1 MATKQPDYDRPC
13 RPHPSWVAFGD
24 PHFFEKPANCQCV
37 GSNEKIHDPRLMKS
51 PDPFPEA
58 QTHGTQLHSKAQSH
72 HHLTA
77 LILHWSTVKKSQP
90 EDVHPTM
97 GLIPGSTPYLPLEFG
112 LSTTP
117 VLTMMSMR
125 LWVQSASKA
134 SPWTAKPQLS
144 IRRSACPGW
153 YADTLLIVTEK
164 DRSLSAKTP
173 IPVPR
178 FHDVQ
183 KKQRLTNARLLGV
196 KIVGRASLFSE
207 NHKAKDY
214 FIIPKYSRILSGP
227 ITSAGCLTPEYPRL
241 PG

>member
-1 MATKQPDYDRPC
+1 MCRFQWKDPRPQIDEEPWSLLRGPNAWDATPFQSTKPSPPDCIDIALIYGQKIAARRC
-13 RPHPSWVAFGD
+13 SSH
-24 PHFFEKPANCQCV
+24 H
-37 GSNEKIHDPRLMKS
+37 GSNPWK
-51 PDPFPEA
+51 
-58 QTHGTQLHSKAQSH
+58 
-72 HHLTA
+72 
-77 LILHWSTVKKSQP
+77 
-90 EDVHPTM
+90 HP
-97 GLIPGSTPYLPLEFG
+97 GNLPLKLG

-125 LWVQSASKA
+125 LWLQLASKA

-164 DRSLSAKTP
+164 DRSLSAKTQIP
-173 IPVPR
+173 IPR

-183 KKQRLTNARLLGV
+183 KKQQLTNARLLGV

-207 NHKAKDY
+207 NHKAKDD